1 MDGCRGP
8 ASPIRRLAENPEVI
22 DPEAAI
28 PRITTERLVLREWRE
43 ADREPFAAMNADPR
57 VMEHFP
63 STLTRAESDAMIDRI
78 VARWRRDGHGLW
90 AVERTEDG
98 KFLGF
103 TGLASPADAPDLPPF
118 VEIGYRFA
126 VPAWGHGYASE
137 AARAA
142 VGWGFEI
149 LGLEEIASWT
159 AASNTRSQAVMRR
172 IGMTH
177 DSADDFDHPRLPEGH
192 RIRRHVMYR
201 LRRPAPPGVLPAAS

>member
-1 MDGCRGP
+1 
-8 ASPIRRLAENPEVI
+8 LAENPWVI

-28 PRITTERLVLREWRE
+28 PRIPTERLVLREWRE

-63 STLTRAESDAMIDRI
+63 STLTGAESDAMIDRI

-90 AVERTEDG
+90 AVERTDDG
-98 KFLGF
+98 AFLGF
-103 TGLASPADAPDLPPF
+103 TGLASPTDAPDLPPF

-142 VGWGFEI
+142 VGWGFEV
-149 LGLEEIASWT
+149 LGLDEIASWT

-177 DSADDFDHPRLPEGH
+177 DPADDFDHPRLPEGH
-192 RIRRHVMYR
+192 RIRRHVLYR
-201 LRRPAPPGVLPAAS
+201 LRRSEPHPAGS

>member
-1 MDGCRGP
+1 LGQNP
-8 ASPIRRLAENPEVI
+8 AVI
-22 DPEAAI
+22 DPAAAI
-28 PRITTERLVLREWRE
+28 PRIATERLVLREWHE

-63 STLTRAESDAMIDRI
+63 STLTRGESDAMIERI

-98 KFLGF
+98 AFLGF
-103 TGLASPADAPDLPPF
+103 TGLASPTDAPDLPQF
-118 VEIGYRFA
+118 VEVGYRFA

-137 AARAA
+137 AAGAA
-142 VGWGFEI
+142 VTFGFEV

-159 AASNTRSQAVMRR
+159 ALSNTRSQAVMRR

-177 DSADDFDHPRLPEGH
+177 DPADDFDHPRLPEGH
-192 RIRRHVMYR
+192 PIRRHVMDR
-201 LRRPAPPGVLPAAS
+201 LRRPAPLPAGG

>member
-1 MDGCRGP
+1 
-8 ASPIRRLAENPEVI
+8 LAENPEVI

-63 STLTRAESDAMIDRI
+63 STLTGAESDALIDRI
-78 VARWRRDGHGLW
+78 VGRWRRDGHGLW

-98 KFLGF
+98 AFLGF
-103 TGLASPADAPDLPPF
+103 TGLASPTDAPDLPPF
-118 VEIGYRFA
+118 VEVGYRFA

-177 DSADDFDHPRLPEGH
+177 DAADDFDHPRLPEGH

-201 LRRPAPPGVLPAAS
+201 LRRPESLPEGS

>member
-1 MDGCRGP
+1 
-8 ASPIRRLAENPEVI
+8 LAESPEVS

-78 VARWRRDGHGLW
+78 LARWRRDGHGLW

-98 KFLGF
+98 AFLGF
-103 TGLASPADAPDLPPF
+103 TGLASPTDAPDLPPF

-142 VGWGFEI
+142 VGWGFEV
-149 LGLEEIASWT
+149 LGLDEIASWT

-177 DSADDFDHPRLPEGH
+177 DPADDFDHPRLPEGH

-201 LRRPAPPGVLPAAS
+201 LLRPEPIAAGS

>member
-1 MDGCRGP
+1 
-8 ASPIRRLAENPEVI
+8 LAENPWVI

-28 PRITTERLVLREWRE
+28 PRIPTERLVLREWRE

-63 STLTRAESDAMIDRI
+63 STLTGAESDAMIDRI

-90 AVERTEDG
+90 AVERTDDG
-98 KFLGF
+98 AFLGF
-103 TGLASPADAPDLPPF
+103 TGLASPTDAPDLPPF

-142 VGWGFEI
+142 VGWGFEV
-149 LGLEEIASWT
+149 LGLDEIASWT

-177 DSADDFDHPRLPEGH
+177 DPADDFDHPRLPEGH
-192 RIRRHVMYR
+192 RIRRHVLYR
-201 LRRPAPPGVLPAAS
+201 LRRPEPLPAGS